1 MVTKTITTRWR
12 RGVAMAA
19 MLVAAGCGWLRGQ
32 EPTSA
37 ALPDEV
43 RQTLHQVGKDVQA
56 ALARAGL
63 PKDQPLSLLPLSGD
77 QGQYVAGVLKNAIT
91 AAGLPYVEGKDDPF
105 WDQVLAEVAWSE
117 RKADMLDPA
126 TLNRFGRLKAARLLL
141 YGVVRD
147 VAFDGR
153 KGFVEI
159 ELHLS
164 SIETKQHLWGQ
175 VFARRFYLAQ
185 DMQGVVNLDDSARQ
199 VLRQVMEQARES
211 LGRSPRLAAVRTLVL
226 TPLSGDLDG
235 YAATLLAGEI
245 TKIGSLTLRDVD
257 VQTLAEARQLLRDNP
272 AAADAILHGAV
283 RDLHCE
289 AVSRDTKGDVSKYRA
304 EVQLRLLSAAS
315 GDVLWAETVSSTLER
330 TVPRISL
337 KEQATTA
344 ARDHIEKK
352 IAKEPG
358 ALLNLVV
365 WSGFGLLALLVVVWV
380 LRLLTRAR

>member
-1 MVTKTITTRWR
+1 
-12 RGVAMAA
+12 
-19 MLVAAGCGWLRGQ
+19 MLVGAGCSWVCGQ
-32 EPTSA
+32 DPESA
-37 ALPDEV
+37 SLPDEV
-43 RQTLHQVGKDVQA
+43 RQTIHQVGKDVQA
-56 ALARAGL
+56 ALAGSGI
-63 PKDQPLSLLPLSGD
+63 PKDQTLSLLPLSGD

-91 AAGLPYVEGKDDPF
+91 AAGLPFVEGKDDPF
-105 WDQVLAEVAWSE
+105 WDQVLAEVAWGE

-141 YGVVRD
+141 YGAVRD
-147 VAFDGR
+147 IAFDGR

-159 ELHLS
+159 ELHVS

-185 DMQGVVNLDDSARQ
+185 DMQGVVNLDDDARQ

-211 LGRSPRLAAVRTLVL
+211 LGRSPRLAAVHTVVMAS
-226 TPLSGDLDG
+226 LSGDIDG

-245 TKIGSLTLRDVD
+245 TRIGSLTLRDVD

-272 AAADAILHGAV
+272 ATADAILHGAV
-283 RDLHCE
+283 RDLHRE
-289 AVSRDTKGDVSKYRA
+289 PVSRDAKGDLSKVRA

-315 GDVLWAETVSSTLER
+315 GDVLWAETVSSTVDRLKPR
-330 TVPRISL
+330 TSL
-337 KEQATTA
+337 KEQAAVA
-344 ARDHIEKK
+344 ARDHLEKK

-358 ALLNLVV
+358 ALLSLVV
-365 WSGFGLLALLVVVWV
+365 WGGFGLVALLIGVWI